1 MTIRTIQ
8 TGWTLVS
15 SGVPDR
21 SSHRWKKA
29 YTGLF
34 QRRSKRIKVPVK
46 CFYVKVNGHSVLI
59 DVGWSREVVEHGL
72 RHLGFGLWFASEPVM
87 DAGEETM
94 AQLRGERIDAV
105 MMTHLDCDHVSGFRD
120 ISGVPIYTSR
130 EEVAFSRKRK
140 LRYGKL
146 ARGYDYQYLDF
157 VADSEAPFGQSYDVF
172 SDGSITAYLTPT
184 HSAGSVI
191 YRVADSDGFAL
202 VVGDNGY
209 MQASW
214 QQGILPG
221 PLYNAA
227 NMRRCLSWI
236 KEQEQSPA
244 CLGILCAHD
253 PKNLNITE

>member
-59 DVGWSREVVEHGL
+59 DAGWSRKVVENPMW
-72 RHLGFGLWFASEPVM
+72 HLGFGLWFASEPVM
-87 DAGEETM
+87 ADGEEAV
-94 AQLRGERIDAV
+94 AQLQGEHIDAV
-105 MMTHLDCDHVSGFRD
+105 LMTHLDCDHVSGLRD
-120 ISGVPIYTSR
+120 IGGVPIYTSR
-130 EEVAFSRKRK
+130 EEMAFAKKRK

-146 ARGYDYQYLDF
+146 ANGYDYRYIDF
-157 VADSEAPFGQSYDVF
+157 EADSEAPFEQSADLF
-172 SDGSITAYLTPT
+172 GDGSVTAYLTPT

-191 YRVADSDGFAL
+191 YRMADASGLAL
-202 VVGDNGY
+202 LVGDNGY
-209 MQASW
+209 NEASW
-214 QQGILPG
+214 KQGRLPG
-221 PLYNAA
+221 PLFNAD
-227 NMRRCLSWI
+227 NMRHCLDWI
-236 KEQEQSPA
+236 NRQSQREEF
-244 CLGILCAHD
+244 LGIFCAHD
-253 PKNLNITE
+253 PQDRNI

>member
-1 MTIRTIQ
+1 MIRTIQ

-21 SSHRWKKA
+21 RSHRWKKA

-34 QRRSKRIKVPVK
+34 QCRSKRIKVPVK

-59 DVGWSREVVEHGL
+59 DAGWSREVVEHGL

-87 DAGEETM
+87 AAGDEAM
-94 AQLRGERIDAV
+94 AQLRGERLDAV
-105 MMTHLDCDHVSGFRD
+105 LMTHLDCDHASGLHD

-146 ARGYDYQYLDF
+146 AKGYDYRYLDI
-157 VADSEAPFGQSYDVF
+157 VADSEAPFWQSCDVF
-172 SDGSITAYLTPT
+172 GDGSITAYLTPT

-191 YRVADSDGFAL
+191 YCVADSDGFAL
-202 VVGDNGY
+202 VLGDNGY

-221 PLYNAA
+221 PLYNAD
-227 NMRRCLSWI
+227 NMLRCLGWI
-236 KEQEQSPA
+236 NEQSQHPD
-244 CLGILCAHD
+244 CLGVLCAHD
-253 PKNLNITE
+253 PRNLNITE

>member
-15 SGVPDR
+15 SGVPNRD
-21 SSHRWKKA
+21 SHRWKKA

-34 QRRSKRIKVPVK
+34 QQRSRRIKVPVK
-46 CFYVKVNGHSVLI
+46 CFYVTVGEHRLLI
-59 DVGWSREVVEHGL
+59 DAGWSRKVVNHGL

-87 DAGEETM
+87 DAGEEAMT
-94 AQLRGERIDAV
+94 QLRDEHIDAV
-105 MMTHLDCDHVSGFRD
+105 LMTHLDCDHASGLHD
-120 ISGVPIYTSR
+120 INGVPIYTSR
-130 EEVAFSRKRK
+130 EEVAFSQKRK

-146 ARGYDYQYLDF
+146 AKGYDYRYINFKFDCN
-157 VADSEAPFGQSYDVF
+157 APFGLSADLF
-172 SDGSITAYLTPT
+172 GDGSVTAYLTPT

-191 YRVADSDGFAL
+191 YRITDNDGFVL

-221 PLYNAA
+221 PLYNAD
-227 NMRRCLSWI
+227 NMRRCLGWI
-236 KEQEQSPA
+236 NEHSQHPY
-244 CLGILCAHD
+244 CLGVYCAHD
-253 PKNLNITE
+253 PK